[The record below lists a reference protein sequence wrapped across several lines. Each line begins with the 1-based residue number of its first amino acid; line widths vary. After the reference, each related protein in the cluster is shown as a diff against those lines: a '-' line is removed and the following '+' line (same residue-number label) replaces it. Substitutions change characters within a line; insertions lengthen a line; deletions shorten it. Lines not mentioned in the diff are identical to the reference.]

1 MCSILSAP
9 LAILAAMATIELSP
23 EATEAPATTRPLWR
37 PIPGNRLLGWLGP
50 LGVAVFAFVLRFVHL
65 AVPGK
70 AAFDEVYYSC
80 DAQMLIRY
88 GYEHA
93 HQKDNVCI
101 VDATTQG
108 AGFVVHPPLGKW
120 LIGLGEWMFGYN
132 PHGGTR
138 AAFGWRIS
146 ACVFGALSILVLCRL
161 GRRLFRSTLLGCFAG
176 LLLSLDGLHF
186 VQSRVAMLDIFL
198 MFFVVAAA
206 ACLVADRD
214 WGRRRLQERMGSD
227 LSYPGPSLGWR
238 PWRVAAGVMLGCAV
252 GTKWSAAYYVGF
264 LVWKIPVVGVFPLVA
279 LAWDVGARRAAGIRR
294 PLRAALRRDAL
305 PIVAFLMALPI
316 VVYVGTWAGW
326 FLTDGGWRRTCGTQ
340 WPDHCGALGGF
351 VKYHKEIYDFHVK
364 LHSPHPYASKPFGW
378 LVLARPVLYVY
389 ETPVKGTSQA
399 VLAIGTPAIWWAS
412 IVALIGCVWGW
423 ISRRDWRAAFI
434 LVAFAAGYVPWFW
447 PSGRTEFF
455 FYALPALPFMC
466 LALAYCAGLVIGPR
480 DAPSSRRQVGVAVV
494 GLYALLVVVNFFY
507 LYPILAAKV
516 IPYSQWHDRMWFS
529 SWI

>member
-1 MCSILSAP
+1 MATTMAEPAVPEAVPASP
-9 LAILAAMATIELSP
+9 LA
-23 EATEAPATTRPLWR
+23 RPLWR
-37 PIPGNRLLGWLGP
+37 PIPGNPLLGWLGP
-50 LGVAVFAFVLRFVHL
+50 IAVSVFAFVLRFVHL

-80 DAQMLIRY
+80 DAQMLLRF

-93 HQKDNVCI
+93 HQKDNVCV
-101 VDATTQG
+101 VDATTKG
-108 AGFVVHPPLGKW
+108 PGFVVHPPLGKW
-120 LIGLGEWMFGYN
+120 LIGIGEQIFGYN
-132 PHGGTR
+132 PNGGTR

-176 LLLSLDGLHF
+176 GLMTLDGLHF

-214 WGRRRLQERMGSD
+214 WGRRRLQERMTYD
-227 LSYPGPSLGWR
+227 LSYPGPSLGLR
-238 PWRVAAGVMLGCAV
+238 PWRIAAGLMLGCAV

-279 LAWDVGARRAAGIRR
+279 LAWDTGARRAAGIRR
-294 PLRAALRRDAL
+294 PFRAALLRDAL
-305 PIVAFLMALPI
+305 PIVAFLMVLPI
-316 VVYVGTWAGW
+316 VVYTATWAGW
-326 FLTDGGWRRTCGTQ
+326 FLTDGGWRRTCGGQ
-340 WPDHCGALGGF
+340 WPDHCGAIGGF
-351 VKYHKEIYDFHVK
+351 IKYHREIYDFHVH
-364 LHSPHPYASKPFGW
+364 LHSPHPYASKPYGW

-412 IVALIGCVWGW
+412 IVALAGCLWGW
-423 ISRRDWRAAFI
+423 VSRRDWRAAFI

-447 PSGRTEFF
+447 PSTRTEFF
-455 FYALPALPFMC
+455 FYALPSLPFMC
-466 LALAYCAGLVIGPR
+466 LALAYCAGLALGRP
-480 DAPSSRRQVGVAVV
+480 DAPRERRQVGAIAV
-494 GLYALLVVVNFFY
+494 GTYALLVVVNFFY
-507 LYPILAAKV
+507 LYPILSARV
-516 IPYSQWHDRMWFS
+516 ISYDAWHSRMWFS